1 MNHFSPTE
9 SNKEN
14 LPLALTLANCTSRVA
29 CPLFI
34 SSAVIKHLLFI
45 VSPLSSVSQVS
56 PTKLGIIICSSRA
69 LTTFKLRFSSREV
82 KIYFTTS
89 LTAAKQHRRRK
100 LYIHSHSY
108 NLLCLCHNVRSQ
120 EWWDWGASAAN
131 TLNTQF
137 MYRRV
142 RLMNVFNIFT

>member
-69 LTTFKLRFSSREV
+69 LTTFNKLRFLSREV

-108 NLLCLCHNVRSQ
+108 NLLCLCHNMWGHRRGGIGGLQQQTHVKHTVHVQ
-120 EWWDWGASAAN
+120 ESSTDE
-131 TLNTQF
+131 
-137 MYRRV
+137 RV
-142 RLMNVFNIFT
+142 